1 MGGVEIQI
9 PSDLTAMNRLLLFV
23 GLWIAL
29 AASISGESRQEDEN
43 SLEKTEFDLLDR
55 NPRNAD
61 PKRRKNSSRNVK
73 KQRQEK
79 RKQRKKS
86 LTRKEKKKKSKAR
99 KQKKNRKNRK
109 SAQKKKKKRK
119 TLKRNKKKDKRRQ
132 GKRSK

>member
-61 PKRRKNSSRNVK
+61 PKRKKNSSRNVK
-73 KQRQEK
+73 KQ

-86 LTRKEKKKKSKAR
+86 LTRKEKKNKSKAR
-99 KQKKNRKNRK
+99 KQKKNRK
-109 SAQKKKKKRK
+109 
-119 TLKRNKKKDKRRQ
+119 
-132 GKRSK
+132 